1 MTDDKGR
8 HCKTRKE
15 VTLDS
20 GVRVLEVRVRTSVG
34 KVELTGLAATERR
47 E

>member
-20 GVRVLEVRVRTSVG
+20 GVLEVRVRTSVG